1 MRSCFFRPIWSTKP
15 RTVLGQSRT
24 RAEAADLH
32 DRLIGFKAEERG
44 EREGGIRG
52 GRPFS
57 RLRKENGVEWHGSGF
72 ITLPPSAP
80 CSAATDCCIAFLKV
94 CRFSHLVAAAAAAA
108 AVWTVSM
115 VSTSKFK
122 TSGILFLFSSS
133 SGSPNAAADDAS
145 AKQSEE
151 RGEKGLPLRRPLST
165 LSLSPFFSSVYFCPF
180 RNFPS
185 QTKRENKT
193 VGGSSFTSILIIVVV
208 DRERCGTAELLSY
221 ENRARTEAASRYTA
235 TVCRPILPFQP
246 QAPESESRNALANRD

>member
-108 AVWTVSM
+108 VWTVSM

-122 TSGILFLFSSS
+122 TSGILFLFSSLPCRMPTTTTKTPP
-133 SGSPNAAADDAS
+133 PNR
-145 AKQSEE
+145 AKKEE
-151 RGEKGLPLRRPLST
+151 EKGLPLRRPLST
-165 LSLSPFFSSVYFCPF
+165 LSL
-180 RNFPS
+180 FPLL
-185 QTKRENKT
+185 
-193 VGGSSFTSILIIVVV
+193 SSFLQSIFV
-208 DRERCGTAELLSY
+208 
-221 ENRARTEAASRYTA
+221 
-235 TVCRPILPFQP
+235 PF
-246 QAPESESRNALANRD
+246 AISE